1 MNFAIVIPARKGSK
15 SIKNKNL
22 IKIKNKPLIQYT
34 FDQIKNIKIPKFI
47 LSNDDDIKL
56 LAKKNKINSSYLR
69 PSKTSTSKSS
79 LVETLLHFAN
89 WSIDKYA
96 IDYLVI
102 LQPTSPLRTTNDING
117 AIKLTLKN
125 RYKSLFSISESIEHP
140 YETIDLYKKNSWK
153 YVLKDSNKFY
163 RRQDFDINSYFI
175 NGAIYIISKNYLI
188 KNGFSEVI
196 NFPTSI

>member
-1 MNFAIVIPARKGSK
+1 M
-15 SIKNKNL
+15 
-22 IKIKNKPLIQYT
+22 
-34 FDQIKNIKIPKFI
+34 
-47 LSNDDDIKL
+47 
-56 LAKKNKINSSYLR
+56 
-69 PSKTSTSKSS
+69 
-79 LVETLLHFAN
+79 VETLLHFAN

-102 LQPTSPLRTTNDING
+102 LQPTSPLRTKNDINS

-125 RYKSLFSISESIEHP
+125 RYKSLFSISESVEHP
-140 YETIDLYKKNSWK
+140 YEAIDLYKKNSWK

-188 KNGFSEVI
+188 KNKSIISNKHGLYQMSKSRSLDI
-196 NFPTSI
+196 NDKDDLIIAKKIL